1 MVSRSVM
8 SSPSDLRRQLVE
20 EVGVRARVDLA
31 LEELG
36 GGAHRDGGHFPA
48 QALLRPR
55 GVELDLLLCGRD
67 DARALAAGGAL
78 GLLHELVSEVLRMLD
93 DLVGAPARLAHDGL
107 RPVARGGELLLALL
121 DRKSTRLNSS
131 HSQISYAVFC

>member
-36 GGAHRDGGHFPA
+36 GGAHRDRGHFPA

-78 GLLHELVSEVLRMLD
+78 GLLHELGSGVLRMLGD
-93 DLVGAPARLAHDGL
+93 VVGAPARLAHDGL
-107 RPVARGGELLLALL
+107 RPAPYCGELLPHL
-121 DRKSTRLNSS
+121 
-131 HSQISYAVFC
+131 YA

>member
-8 SSPSDLRRQLVE
+8 SSPSDLRRQLVQ

-36 GGAHRDGGHFPA
+36 GGAHRNGGHFPA

-55 GVELDLLLCGRD
+55 GIELDLLLCGRD
-67 DARALAAGGAL
+67 DARALAPRARWPPPGRA
-78 GLLHELVSEVLRMLD
+78 RRR
-93 DLVGAPARLAHDGL
+93 APARPFR
-107 RPVARGGELLLALL
+107 RPRVPARSCANAPPWRRE
-121 DRKSTRLNSS
+121 
-131 HSQISYAVFC
+131 